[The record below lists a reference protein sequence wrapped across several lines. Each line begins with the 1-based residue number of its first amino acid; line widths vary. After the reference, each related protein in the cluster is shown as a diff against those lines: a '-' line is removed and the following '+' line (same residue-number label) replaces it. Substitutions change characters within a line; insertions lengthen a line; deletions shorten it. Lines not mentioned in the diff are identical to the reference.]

1 MGTRGRQRVGAEL
14 MANIYIDTNRIP
26 RAKVPGAG
34 EAAEILNNQL
44 AGAKNVVATV
54 HWLNRGDTLD
64 AGAPNFHHLVY
75 LMEGEATITLNGAP
89 HRVAKGAGVYL
100 GPSET
105 AAIAHS
111 GSSPLKLFHLTVPK
125 L

>member
-1 MGTRGRQRVGAEL
+1 
-14 MANIYIDTNRIP
+14 MANTYIDTNELP
-26 RAKVPGAG
+26 RTNLPGAG
-34 EAAEILNNQL
+34 EMTEVLNNQL

-54 HWLNRGDTLD
+54 HWLNRGDRLD
-64 AGAPNFHHLVY
+64 AGAPNVHHLVY
-75 LMEGEATITLNGAP
+75 LMEGEATITLNGAD

-105 AAIAHS
+105 ASIAHA
-111 GSSPLKLFHLTVPK
+111 GSAPLKLFHLTVPR

>member
-1 MGTRGRQRVGAEL
+1 
-14 MANIYIDTNRIP
+14 MANTYIDTNRIP
-26 RAKVPGAG
+26 RTKLAGAG
-34 EAAEILNNQL
+34 EVSEILNNQL
-44 AGAKNVVATV
+44 AGAKNVVATL
-54 HWLNRGDTLD
+54 HWLNRGDRLD

-75 LMEGEATITLNGAP
+75 LMEGEATIDLNGAE

-100 GPSET
+100 GPAET
-105 AAIAHS
+105 ARISHA

>member
-1 MGTRGRQRVGAEL
+1 
-14 MANIYIDTNRIP
+14 MANTYIDTNRIP
-26 RAKVPGAG
+26 RSKIAGAG
-34 EAAEILNNQL
+34 DVSEILNNQL
-44 AGAKNVVATV
+44 AGAKNVVATL
-54 HWLNRGDTLD
+54 HWLNRGDRLD

-75 LMEGEATITLNGAP
+75 LMEGEATIELNGAE

-100 GPSET
+100 GPAET
-105 AAIAHS
+105 ARISHA